1 MTIKELKKRIEFLPD
16 NMDVCIT
23 QINDE
28 YTVSLVE
35 TANVVEA
42 TFVDGE
48 EEGDPI
54 KEYVFLLT
62 DEI

>member
-48 EEGDPI
+48 EEGDPA
-54 KEYVFLLT
+54 KEDVFLLT
-62 DEI
+62 DEL